1 MTLGISDGLASVSQT
16 FTVSIPNSPPTFN
29 DSYNDLN
36 LHINSNVTFDFPAT
50 SSDDDGNPITYTIEI
65 ENT

>member
-1 MTLGISDGLASVSQT
+1 MTLGISDGLASISQT

-29 DSYNDLN
+29 RTYHDLN
-36 LHINSNVTFDFPAT
+36 IPINSNFTFDFPAT
-50 SSDDDGNPITYTIEI
+50 TSDDDGNSITYTIEI

>member
-29 DSYNDLN
+29 HSYHDLN
-36 LHINSNVTFDFPAT
+36 LPINSNVTFDFPAT
-50 SSDDDGNPITYTIEI
+50 SSDADSNPITYTIEI